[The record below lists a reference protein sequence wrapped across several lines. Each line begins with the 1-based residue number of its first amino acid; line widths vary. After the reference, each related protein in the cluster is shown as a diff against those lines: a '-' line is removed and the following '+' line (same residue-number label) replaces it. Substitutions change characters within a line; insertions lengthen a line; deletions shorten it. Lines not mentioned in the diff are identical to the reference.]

1 MKRADMPSIAAVLL
15 SFIASDQPAL
25 AGDLMEERLAG
36 RSRRWFWTQVIAAVL
51 LAAWRRRRCRPVV
64 VRLVTATPFDR
75 PDRQVGLL
83 DPAMIALTGTYV
95 RSVGGLSL
103 LALVVLTTIVM
114 PQTWLLAAA
123 GLAGGAVLG
132 LVLIRRRRELG
143 LSGPRGNG
151 PLGLS
156 APAPADPASD
166 VRAARPGLRLADAIS
181 VARPVW

>member
-15 SFIASDQPAL
+15 SFVASEQPAL

-36 RSRRWFWTQVIAAVL
+36 RSRRWFWMQLIAAVF
-51 LAAWRRRRCRPVV
+51 LAAWRKRRARPVV

-75 PDRQVGLL
+75 PDREIGLL
-83 DPAMIALTGTYV
+83 DPAMITLTGTYV

-114 PQTWLLAAA
+114 PQTWLFAAA
-123 GLAGGAVLG
+123 GLAGGTVFG
-132 LVLIRRRRELG
+132 IVLIRRRQERG

-156 APAPADPASD
+156 GTVPADAASD
-166 VRAARPGLRLADAIS
+166 ARATGPGLRLADSIA
-181 VARPVW
+181 VARPAW